1 MLGFMQLGIDGF
13 GGRLLASFAL
23 FAGALTSSAWATE
36 PVLQARQDNG
46 VERQPFFRLSR
57 DVKKEPR
64 SLDTAIV
71 EYSPHKQSQTALQ
84 VDLIAAVHVGS
95 EDYYAT
101 LNEVFKQYDAVLYEL
116 VAPEN
121 ARVPRPGGRP
131 AGAIGS
137 AQQGMTKLLGLT
149 FQLNQIDYTA
159 RNFVH
164 ADLSPQEFD
173 QAMAKR
179 GESWWSMF
187 MKLMEESMARAKTQK
202 RSSPD
207 IGVGDLFGIFFG
219 SNREL
224 LLRRLMAEQ
233 FSDMDVLTAAFGG
246 EDGSTLITD
255 RNTAALNVLRD
266 QINKGRQKIA
276 VFYGAAHMDDF
287 DQRLRQ
293 DFGLQPG
300 DTTWLE
306 AWDLRDVED
315 GRRR

>member
-1 MLGFMQLGIDGF
+1 MLGLIQSEITGF
-13 GGRLLASFAL
+13 WSRSSACFAL
-23 FAGALTSSAWATE
+23 FAMMVISTVGAAE
-36 PVLQARQDNG
+36 PVVQTRQDKG
-46 VERQPFFRLSR
+46 VEKQSVLRLSR
-57 DVKKEPR
+57 DVKKEPC

-71 EYSPHKQSQTALQ
+71 AYSLHKQSPRPLQ

-95 EDYYAT
+95 KEYYAT
-101 LNEVFKQYDAVLYEL
+101 LNNVFKQYDAVLYEL

-131 AGAIGS
+131 SGAIGS

-149 FQLNQIDYTA
+149 FQLNQIDYRA

-173 QAMAKR
+173 EAMAKR

-233 FSDMDVLTAAFGG
+233 FSDMDVLTSAFGG

-255 RNTAALNVLRD
+255 RNKAALNVLQD
-266 QINKGRQKIA
+266 QIKQGHQKIA

-293 DFGLQPG
+293 DFKLQPG
-300 DTTWLE
+300 ETTWLE
-306 AWDLRDVED
+306 AWDLRDTED
-315 GRRR
+315 GRLR